1 MEQFLVIEVKDNGRL
16 RNEYVSLQ
24 AHENDVRLAFQ
35 RMREDGIKPTRTI
48 SRAQRDRNGVMR
60 RVKRFSNPLFE
71 RGFRTMSAFLRA

>member
-35 RMREDGIKPTRTI
+35 RMREDGVKPTGTI
-48 SRAQRDRNGVMR
+48 SRAQRDANGVLR
-60 RVKRFSNPLFE
+60 RVDGFGRRLVE